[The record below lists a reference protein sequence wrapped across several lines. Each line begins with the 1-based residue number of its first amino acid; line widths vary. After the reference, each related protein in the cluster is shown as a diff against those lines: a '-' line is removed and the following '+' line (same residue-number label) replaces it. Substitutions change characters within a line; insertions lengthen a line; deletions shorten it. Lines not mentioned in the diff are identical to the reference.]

1 MIRNREELKKEF
13 YLVCPVRDASSTALA
28 FLENYV
34 DNFEK
39 SHVGV
44 YYPKWDTTQEGDSI
58 WLKICTDNLNGIKNS
73 KYAKAFLSRTSEGS
87 LFDLGMIFFLDKI
100 VEVINPGVIENL
112 KTHTK
117 QFITNYAI
125 NYSERRGS
133 KIYDAILE
141 RKQKISDAEFLGI
154 YFNGKI
160 RDRVS
165 VKENKTS
172 KTKTFPFSS
181 NVVDAL
187 TEYIAS
193 LPSNQT
199 VLFGSRKGD
208 KAITR
213 QRAHSILSDAAKAV
227 GIKEQISTHSC
238 RKTMGYQAYMAGID
252 ITRIQS
258 ILNHSSP
265 KESLR
270 YIGITRDELDDIY
283 KQLNL

>member
-58 WLKICTDNLNGIKNS
+58 GLKICTDNLNGIKNS

-154 YFNGKI
+154 YFNGKTPEFLFDFGMI
-160 RDRVS
+160 FASGKSILLENRTS
-165 VKENKTS
+165 VKETNHKS
-172 KTKTFPFSS
+172 FE
-181 NVVDAL
+181 NVL
-187 TEYIAS
+187 I
-193 LPSNQT
+193 
-199 VLFGSRKGD
+199 
-208 KAITR
+208 
-213 QRAHSILSDAAKAV
+213 
-227 GIKEQISTHSC
+227 
-238 RKTMGYQAYMAGID
+238 
-252 ITRIQS
+252 
-258 ILNHSSP
+258 
-265 KESLR
+265 
-270 YIGITRDELDDIY
+270 ELDRQTREKFNSQNAIH
-283 KQLNL
+283 